1 MAMNKQTK
9 QKLIYA
15 RYILPPVLILLILL
29 LTFIPSYRYVAG
41 GDAREPISLSTLI
54 SNSWEESRETLF
66 VKSQNDVKPQELV
79 FSKTMLGIILGS
91 GALYLI
97 ALAVAA
103 WSAFVALK
111 LFMSDDEDSAE
122 RSRTLFITFIPNRIV
137 LTALE
142 ALALPMLAIPYIM
155 PLVYAYT
162 LGTRVDFTLAAPD
175 GFIVL
180 SVALVALCVLSALTA
195 PYERR
200 FDADVFKKRE
210 PFGLAR
216 AEEAEEEEEEEELSD
231 EELAFKEE
239 QAERIRRLLGKRDG
253 EDK

>member
-41 GDAREPISLSTLI
+41 GDARVPISLSTLI

-91 GALYLI
+91 GVLYLI
-97 ALAVAA
+97 ARAVAA

-162 LGTRVDFTLAAPD
+162 LGTRVGFTLAAPD

>member
-162 LGTRVDFTLAAPD
+162 LGTRVGFTLAAPD

>member
-41 GDAREPISLSTLI
+41 GEAREPISLSTLI

-142 ALALPMLAIPYIM
+142 ALALPMLAVPYIM

-162 LGTRVDFTLAAPD
+162 LGTRVGFTLAAPD

-180 SVALVALCVLSALTA
+180 SAALVALCVLSALTA

-210 PFGLAR
+210 PFGLAK
-216 AEEAEEEEEEEELSD
+216 AEDAKEDEIEELSD
-231 EELAFKEE
+231 EDLAFKEE